1 MTPRPVTPICADAC
15 AMAVCLLWLGLR
27 QVPENVPGGMPGG
40 FGRGGACNLAGG
52 MRHLIGVRGW
62 EGGGQV
68 GVAEEFTDF
77 AAGAAPRLR
86 RTAFLLCGNW
96 HTAEDLAQATL
107 AKMFVS
113 WRRIS
118 RQDAVYAYA
127 SRTLVNTYLASR
139 RRRRGREVLSGW
151 LPEAAVEPPACEVR
165 MVVLD
170 ALATLPPKAR
180 VVVVMRYWA
189 DMSVEQV
196 ADLLGCSTGNVKSQS
211 ARALGK
217 LRVLLEE
224 DGLRADLL
232 GGTAGM
238 DETSLRALLERA
250 VASEPPAGPIVSR
263 SVAAGLRLRRRRRVR
278 AGTSFAAFAAVI
290 VAAGVALP
298 ALRTGPR
305 PAPSSAVA
313 SLPALYVT
321 SENLFTRPAGG
332 AVTPISV
339 RTGAAGRPI
348 QVGPNSS
355 IISTP
360 DGRTVYIADD
370 DSDWVRPVSTATGRA
385 GRPIIVVTEPVAM
398 AITPDGKTLYVVS
411 TTSGTVTP
419 ISVATGRAGP
429 TTWVYG
435 QPRSMVITPDGRTV
449 YVSQFARNEVTPISV
464 ATGKAG
470 RPIKAGP
477 GPGPMAITPDGRTL
491 YVLDVGDPS
500 DAVVPISVATGT
512 ARAAIAVGE
521 PVAAVVTPDG
531 RTLYVVSR
539 PGTVVPISVAT
550 GTAGAPIRVAGLE
563 PQQMVMT
570 PDGRRV
576 YVLSLSGS
584 QPRDGVVTPI
594 VTATNTAGR
603 GITIAGGGMG

>member
-1 MTPRPVTPICADAC
+1 
-15 AMAVCLLWLGLR
+15 
-27 QVPENVPGGMPGG
+27 
-40 FGRGGACNLAGG
+40 
-52 MRHLIGVRGW
+52 
-62 EGGGQV
+62 V

-305 PAPSSAVA
+305 PAPSSAAA

-348 QVGPNSS
+348 EVGPNSS

-370 DSDWVRPVSTATGRA
+370 DSDWVRPVATATGRA

-398 AITPDGKTLYVVS
+398 AITPDGKTLYVASTNDNRGKGWVMAISVATDKPFATIEVPRAPSSMAITPDGKTLYVLS

-500 DAVVPISVATGT
+500 RTVVPISVATGT

-584 QPRDGVVTPI
+584 QPLDGVVTPI

-603 GITIAGGGMG
+603 GITIAGGGMGQMAIAP